1 MACVMTRAKAITSF
15 ENYQILKTS
24 RKPHYPPTQI
34 SFHKQPVGL
43 GNTRLTLKKKKMRH
57 FVSCCCLKAEFPS
70 TTWWKEKS
78 AGIALEIAKALILWI
93 AGRLYKKC
101 VFITS
106 PPFAKD
112 DLIQLKV
119 NGDLISGAVEKI
131 GYTKTYIRGV
141 DGYMNSVPN
150 AEVDSKNIKH
160 LTLVTKVSNVKADA
174 EKAPKKEGDGILD
187 GQGDAGEDSKK
198 DVDTEFK
205 LWGVTLSVQIGFES
219 CEKMNKRIKAIGDFI
234 TSNDHVKERKH
245 ITVFFEAFLPDKKA
259 FKVSVSFFV
268 DAHENMNNYSDI
280 QGYFQMKLEELA
292 TLTVNEI
299 N

>member
-43 GNTRLTLKKKKMRH
+43 GNTRLTLKKKKTRH
-57 FVSCCCLKAEFPS
+57 LYPVVVSKLNFPLQHGG
-70 TTWWKEKS
+70 KKN
-78 AGIALEIAKALILWI
+78 LLI

-101 VFITS
+101 VFIAS

-112 DLIQLKV
+112 DMIQLKV
-119 NGDLISGAVEKI
+119 NGDLICGAVEKI

-141 DGYMNSVPN
+141 DGHMYSVPN

-174 EKAPKKEGDGILD
+174 EKVTKKEGDAILN
-187 GQGDAGEDSKK
+187 GQGDARNAPKK
-198 DVDTEFK
+198 DVDTELK
-205 LWGVTLSVQIGFES
+205 LWGVTLSVQISFES
-219 CEKMNKRIKAIGDFI
+219 YEKMNKKIKAIRDFI
-234 TSNDHVKERKH
+234 TSNDHVKAHKH
-245 ITVFFEAFLPDKKA
+245 ITVFIEAFLPDKKA
-259 FKVSVSFFV
+259 FKVSMGFFV
-268 DAHENMNNYSDI
+268 DAHKNINDYSDI
-280 QGYFQMKLEELA
+280 QGYFQMKLEELV

-299 N
+299 S